1 LSAIVALPFAYE
13 AGALAVS
20 RLVLRLGMH
29 QYTTVPGSGGW
40 GSVGIY
46 SDTLP
51 SPKKIDQV
59 DRPPL
64 AGVPCLSVAVEGSAA
79 THSALTAAP
88 APRVGRPSFSGTAEP
103 ENRKDDG

>member
-29 QYTTVPGSGGW
+29 QYTTVPGSSGW

-64 AGVPCLSVAVEGSAA
+64 AGAQGVAKRSLGCLKKKSNDGNQRWREVENDQ
-79 THSALTAAP
+79 AL
-88 APRVGRPSFSGTAEP
+88 VGRKARQALGL
-103 ENRKDDG
+103 